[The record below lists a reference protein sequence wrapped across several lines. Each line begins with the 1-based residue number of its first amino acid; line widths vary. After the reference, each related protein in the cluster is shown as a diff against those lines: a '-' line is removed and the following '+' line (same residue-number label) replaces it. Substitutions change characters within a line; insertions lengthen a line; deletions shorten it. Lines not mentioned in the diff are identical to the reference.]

1 MALLDRRSKQTDQA
15 DLAVMA
21 MVETVCDQKQPAT
34 ASAVAALIGG
44 ATEHAVGLRL
54 SKLFQLGLL
63 DELDVVARRY
73 RVRAMGAELLAR
85 DLVGWAPSPREQE
98 RRDAQLLSAT
108 VGALLPR
115 P

>member
-21 MVETVCDQKQPAT
+21 VVETVCDQRQPAT
-34 ASAVAALIGG
+34 ASAVASLIGG
-44 ATEHAVGLRL
+44 APVRSVALRL
-54 SKLFQLGLL
+54 YRLWGLGLL
-63 DELDVVARRY
+63 DVYTSDPTRY
-73 RVRAMGAELLAR
+73 RVTQMGAELLAR
-85 DLVGWAPSPREQE
+85 DLVGWTPSPREQQ

-108 VGALLPR
+108 VGAALLR